1 MPSRPQ
7 AHPNSESIDNY
18 LKAILALGGA
28 EERRVSGKELAEH
41 LHVAPASVTNMLQ
54 KLAAT
59 QEPPVDYEMHRG
71 VRLSAAGKKRA
82 LEILRHHRLIETF
95 LYEVLDYPLEE
106 IHDEAERL
114 EHFISERFEERIA
127 ARLGH
132 PKIDPHG
139 HCIPELDGRMPRRSA
154 LVLSETAGD
163 GPFLVD
169 SVEDRDSQTL
179 KLLRTSGIRPG
190 LQLQV
195 RSRNAAGHM
204 KVKVGKRSVE
214 LAPRL
219 AGAVRVRPGE

>member
-54 KLAAT
+54 KLAAA

-95 LYEVLDYPLEE
+95 L
-106 IHDEAERL
+106 
-114 EHFISERFEERIA
+114 
-127 ARLGH
+127 
-132 PKIDPHG
+132 
-139 HCIPELDGRMPRRSA
+139 
-154 LVLSETAGD
+154 
-163 GPFLVD
+163 
-169 SVEDRDSQTL
+169 
-179 KLLRTSGIRPG
+179 
-190 LQLQV
+190 
-195 RSRNAAGHM
+195 
-204 KVKVGKRSVE
+204 
-214 LAPRL
+214 
-219 AGAVRVRPGE
+219 

>member
-54 KLAAT
+54 KLAAA